1 MDAQKVLN
9 LAKLARIEMGAE
21 EAEKLS
27 NEFGAILNYVGE
39 VKKVEEGN
47 KVDKFDKEVYATRNV
62 MREDGEPHE
71 SGLYTEQILKQAP
84 AREGDYL
91 KVKKIL

>member
-1 MDAQKVLN
+1 MLN